1 MAGFFLNNQNE
12 MIMFIFL
19 MNDQKAGLSTSLQ
32 EKLIEKIFYMK

>member
-1 MAGFFLNNQNE
+1 
-12 MIMFIFL
+12 